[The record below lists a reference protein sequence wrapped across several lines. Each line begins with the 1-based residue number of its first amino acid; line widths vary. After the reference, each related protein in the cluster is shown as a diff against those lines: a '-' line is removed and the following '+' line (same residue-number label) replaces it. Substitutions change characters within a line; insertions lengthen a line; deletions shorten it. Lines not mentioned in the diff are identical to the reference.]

1 MTGFDPWGPVSSIL
15 FEFDSDSVQSII
27 ELVGLTPDWSLTKEQ
42 AYSHT
47 TRKRAFRGQ
56 INKLYHDLY
65 PDQKQHFAVNVA
77 RGIITQ
83 NPEHRER
90 INEVLNNIGWALA
103 ADSLIPIDIL
113 DPSDLMNLPQATRK
127 DLSKAAE
134 RLTND
139 MSGAITNACGAVE
152 SVCAEVY
159 EKYNLGEV
167 VKASFQEKVNKSLE
181 AVKGLEKLK
190 DELLLLGWEEGKTE
204 ILCKN
209 LKGAVSQAAYVMQSL
224 RSGMGDVHG
233 SKPALNTLAFDSI
246 KWSIIISS
254 LLRD

>member
-1 MTGFDPWGPVSSIL
+1 MASFDPWGPVSSIL

-27 ELVGLTPDWSLTKEQ
+27 ELAGLTPDWSLTKEQ
-42 AYSHT
+42 AFSHT
-47 TRKRAFRGQ
+47 TRKRAFRGR

-65 PDQKQHFAVNVA
+65 PDQKQQFVVNVA
-77 RGIITQ
+77 RGIIIQ
-83 NPEHRER
+83 NPEYRER
-90 INEVLNNIGWALA
+90 INEVLNNIGWALV
-103 ADSLIPIDIL
+103 ADNLVSIEIL
-113 DPSDLMNLPQATRK
+113 DPSDLINLPQATHR

-134 RLTND
+134 RLTSD

-159 EKYNLGEV
+159 KKYNLRELE
-167 VKASFQEKVNKSLE
+167 KASFQEKVNKSLE

-209 LKGAVSQAAYVMQSL
+209 LQNKYEQ
-224 RSGMGDVHG
+224 
-233 SKPALNTLAFDSI
+233 T
-246 KWSIIISS
+246 
-254 LLRD
+254 